1 MKYSEDRIKNIALQ
15 IHDRLYLD
23 NDVDYTDEDEA
34 LKVIKDTL
42 LHYFQL
48 EDQLDD
54 IVTKKILSLKRGVTP
69 GSAEWDI
76 MYQKYFEEEMQ
87 KMLGTK
93 VAIKHGKKRGIVQI
107 DYYSLEDLERI
118 YNLLKR

>member
-23 NDVDYTDEDEA
+23 NEVDYTDEDEA

-48 EDQLDD
+48 EDQIDD

-76 MYQKYFEEEMQ
+76 MYQKYFEEEMR
-87 KMLGTK
+87 
-93 VAIKHGKKRGIVQI
+93 KH
-107 DYYSLEDLERI
+107 S
-118 YNLLKR
+118 